1 MKKYFLTKN
10 NQELKVGDKITL
22 TKPVTTSYGEGMV
35 MTEIRVTEDI
45 LEKLVKDGFV
55 RVEEP
60 NEFEGMAEGMVERL
74 KPYIR
79 RIARKNHIDF
89 PTACTLLG
97 AMLAVS
103 PKAHLQLL
111 VETIAE
117 VKNRGKEPGENTWY
131 LNPLTSYKPVQIEG
145 NPTTATVFYDALD
158 ALEAHGV
165 LLPFIKDIMLN
176 EE

>member
-22 TKPVTTSYGEGMV
+22 TKPVDTSYGEGMV
-35 MTEIRVTEDI
+35 VTEIKVTEDI

-60 NEFEGMAEGMVERL
+60 DESEGMVERL

-79 RIARKNHIDF
+79 KIARRNHIDF
-89 PTACTLLG
+89 PTACVMLG
-97 AMLAVS
+97 AVLKVS

-111 VETIAE
+111 VDTIAE
-117 VKNRGKEPGENTWY
+117 VKNRGKESGKDTWY
-131 LNPLTSYKPVQIEG
+131 LHPLASYKPVRIAG
-145 NPTTATVFYDALD
+145 NPTTATVFYEAGD
-158 ALEAHGV
+158 ALEAHRT
-165 LLPFIKDIMLN
+165 LLPFIKDILN
-176 EE
+176 GE